1 MTTSTPD
8 ISAKMAR
15 YNLTQA
21 DVLHENGHA
30 FVDMKKLGLSLSA
43 KSCLHCGLMRNR
55 DGDNKACR
63 GNVKVGLR

>member
-15 YNLTQA
+15 YNLIEA

-30 FVDMKKLGLSLSA
+30 FVDMQKLGLSLSA

-63 GNVKVGLR
+63 GTVKVSTR